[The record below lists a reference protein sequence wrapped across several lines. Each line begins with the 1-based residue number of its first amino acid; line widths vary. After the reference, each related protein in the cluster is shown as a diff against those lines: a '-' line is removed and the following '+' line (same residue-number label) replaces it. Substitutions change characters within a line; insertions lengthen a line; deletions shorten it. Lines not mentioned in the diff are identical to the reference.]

1 MENVVR
7 FGVSV
12 EPTLLGDFDAI
23 LKRQGYAT
31 RSEAVRDLVR
41 KMIADDRMSEG
52 NPLVAGTLTI
62 MFDHDIHD
70 LQHKLTHFQHH
81 HAAEI
86 GATMHMHLDK
96 ERCLEVVVVKGRL
109 KQVKALADKIKAIK
123 GVLRGELVITP
134 R

>member
-1 MENVVR
+1 MDNVTR

-12 EPTLLGDFDAI
+12 EPDLLGDFDAI
-23 LKRQGYAT
+23 IRRQGYTT

-41 KMIADDRMSEG
+41 KMIADDRMAAG
-52 NPLVAGTLTI
+52 NPHVAGTLTI
-62 MFDHDIHD
+62 MFDHDVHD
-70 LQHKLTHFQHH
+70 LQHRLTHLQHH

-134 R
+134 M